1 MRLLLLIPA
10 FILMG
15 VSGYNLAGGYSAPA
29 TEEAVNNSITA
40 EMLHM
45 GVILLCVVFISF
57 IVRSLFAVS
66 YTETEVPERA
76 QAPRFYQRLA
86 QQLHL

>member
-10 FILMG
+10 FILMS
-15 VSGYNLAGGYSAPA
+15 VSGYNLAGGYSAPGID
-29 TEEAVNNSITA
+29 EVNNNTITP

-45 GVILLCVVFISF
+45 SVILLCVVFISF
-57 IVRSLFAVS
+57 IVRSMFAVK
-66 YTETEVPERA
+66 YTETEVAEKT
-76 QAPRFYQRLA
+76 PRFYHRLA

>member
-10 FILMG
+10 FILLAI
-15 VSGYNLAGGYSAPA
+15 SGYNLAGGYSTPQID
-29 TEEAVNNSITA
+29 EAANRSITP

-45 GVILLCVVFISF
+45 SIILLCVVFISF
-57 IVRSLFAVS
+57 VVKSFFAVK
-66 YTETEVPERA
+66 YTEIEVPEKA
-76 QAPRFYQRLA
+76 QRFYHRLA